1 MHSGTEISVHFS
13 ETDARA
19 IPIKWASLQPVH
31 GCVDLSSFNGAVKV
45 AAGARN
51 FSDITDPTV
60 FRFPSHF
67 ARLMKGMVAMV
78 QPASA
83 GFCVLVR
90 LIDLYENDILFQWE
104 VRNGA

>member
-1 MHSGTEISVHFS
+1 M
-13 ETDARA
+13 
-19 IPIKWASLQPVH
+19 
-31 GCVDLSSFNGAVKV
+31 

-60 FRFPSHF
+60 FKFPSHF
-67 ARLMKGMVAMV
+67 ARLKKGMITVV

-90 LIDLYENDILFQWE
+90 LIDLYQNDILFHWE
-104 VRNGA
+104 VRNDAS